1 MRIQVNS
8 TKLRSVTHNGF
19 MKLFNFLKHTLSIVL
34 LWSAATGV
42 FYQCSPKISNVDL
55 PIDSLINFSNT
66 GKDTISQKW
75 WTAFNDPQL
84 NTLVDSALQS
94 NFDLIGTWYQLQAA
108 QAIVKRE
115 SSFLLPDIEAA
126 ISGAFNRPQPD
137 FVGGENLQIGLRA
150 NYELDLW
157 GRIRSLIEAEE
168 YRRDATYADYQTA
181 AISLSAEIARTWF
194 RLIAAQNQLN
204 LIRQQI
210 ATNEDIVMLMKARF
224 GGGQTRGVDILRQR
238 QLLES
243 TKGQLIM
250 AETTVEVLEHQLTV
264 LLGGQPQVD
273 VDFPVDSLPDLPPL
287 PQTGIP
293 VRLVERRPDV
303 QSSFFQLLAADRELA
318 AAITN
323 RYPRIT
329 FRTALQMRANSAEA
343 LFNDWAYSLG
353 FNLVA
358 PLLYW
363 GRLRAEAD
371 RAKAEKNRLLY
382 QYGQTVLLAFRE
394 VEDALIQEQK
404 QREQI
409 AVIEEQLDLVM
420 RTNRQL
426 RIEYLNGM
434 SGYLDVLIA
443 LDNEQQ
449 LRRDL
454 ISTKLG
460 LIEFRIALYRA
471 LAGAFETKREIENDA

>member
-1 MRIQVNS
+1 MSRKADREITDNCPYG
-8 TKLRSVTHNGF
+8 KSVRCWCLPAR
-19 MKLFNFLKHTLSIVL
+19 LFTIAVL
-34 LWSAATGV
+34 LIAVILTLNN
-42 FYQCSPKISNVDL
+42 CTPKTSDVSL
-55 PIDSLINFSNT
+55 PIDSLENFSQSGFDSINEH
-66 GKDTISQKW
+66 W
-75 WTAFNDPQL
+75 WTAFHDSQL
-84 NTLVDSALQS
+84 NMLVDSAMNS
-94 NFDLIGTWYQLQAA
+94 NFDLISAWYQLQAA
-108 QAIVKRE
+108 EAVVKRE

-137 FVGGENLQIGLRA
+137 FVGGENLQVGLRA

-157 GRIRSLIEAEE
+157 GRIRSLIKAEE
-168 YRRDATYADYQTA
+168 YREEATYADYQTA
-181 AISLSAEIARTWF
+181 AISLSGEIARTWYQ
-194 RLIAAQNQLN
+194 LIAAQNQLN
-204 LIRQQI
+204 LIEQQI
-210 ATNEDIVMLMKARF
+210 ETNEDIVRLIKARF
-224 GGGQTRGVDILRQR
+224 GGGQTRGVDILRQM

-243 TKGQLIM
+243 TREQRIM
-250 AETTVEVLEHQLTV
+250 AETTVEVLEHQLAILV
-264 LLGGQPQVD
+264 GRQPQIEMEYR
-273 VDFPVDSLPDLPPL
+273 VDSLPVLPPL
-287 PQTGIP
+287 PSAGIP
-293 VRLVERRPDV
+293 VQLVERRPDV
-303 QSSFFQLLAADRELA
+303 RGSFYQLLAADRQLA

-329 FRTALQMRANSAEA
+329 FRTSLQMRANSAEA

-363 GRLRAEAD
+363 GRLRAEVD
-371 RAKAEKNRLLY
+371 RTRAEKNRLLY
-382 QYGQTVLLAFRE
+382 QYGQVVLLAFRE

-404 QREQI
+404 QRERI
-409 AVIEEQLDLVM
+409 DVIEEQLDLVI

-434 SGYLDVLIA
+434 SGYLDVLVA

-454 ISTKLG
+454 ISAKLG

-471 LAGAFETKREIENDA
+471 LAGSFETERELDNDA